1 MTKML
6 LNQLNLNFFNLILVI
21 LFVQINPAV
30 GKEKLNLTYDNIE
43 VFLEGDFVQGG
54 LVIGKSDPKIE
65 IKFKNKLISE
75 VENKA
80 SAYHSTDQIWDD
92 GRIDPRETRNYLG
105 FCLAVIYN
113 QKIKGAKKYG
123 VWRH

>member
-6 LNQLNLNFFNLILVI
+6 LNKLNLNFFKLILVI

-30 GKEKLNLTYDNIE
+30 GKEKLNLTYDNIK

-65 IKFKNKLISE
+65 IKFKNKILRKNS
-75 VENKA
+75 
-80 SAYHSTDQIWDD
+80 D
-92 GRIDPRETRNYLG
+92 GYFIIG
-105 FCLAVIYN
+105 F
-113 QKIKGAKKYG
+113 
-123 VWRH
+123 